1 MSAVTN
7 VIVGTVAVALAGG
20 LTYTGFSVGN
30 IIKENKSLTE
40 QVTEITKKNETLQN
54 ENEQITIR
62 FDSNL
67 AKLQEENEELKT
79 RLENILG
86 KDINNYSLSLSN
98 GLSSIQHE
106 NAEFTFSYSLES
118 LGFDK
123 YVAKECY
130 QFQYDESSGNCS
142 TTIKEYNLGRID
154 FSEFDENST
163 YALIFGLKD
172 NKTMRI
178 NLKKLDGTTN
188 TLGYALSYAITGND
202 LDMMF
207 TDLTIM
213 PNSYISGS
221 SIDNLNNVESTES
234 TLLFRVR
241 DYMVNGVN
249 TTFNDLINN
258 IESISITKVSESED
272 IQDFANLTKTF
283 DNGIYSE
290 IEHSFY
296 ASKYFS
302 ASGVDINQDFP
313 NIFNL
318 RFNTAL
324 TYTFA
329 AKYYEFDLGKVN
341 FENTS
346 TDITYGAKI
355 KFKSNISQDYE
366 LQVVDNF
373 IFGVN
378 KALLEKAGIN
388 RELTTEELFVFSD
401 IIILPNCYIVGYGN
415 IPDYDATYDFL
426 GGESTHSYLAIRD
439 KTFAVGDKTYS
450 TEDIESIT
458 ISELR

>member
-1 MSAVTN
+1 
-7 VIVGTVAVALAGG
+7 
-20 LTYTGFSVGN
+20 
-30 IIKENKSLTE
+30 
-40 QVTEITKKNETLQN
+40 
-54 ENEQITIR
+54 
-62 FDSNL
+62 
-67 AKLQEENEELKT
+67 
-79 RLENILG
+79 
-86 KDINNYSLSLSN
+86 
-98 GLSSIQHE
+98 
-106 NAEFTFSYSLES
+106 
-118 LGFDK
+118 
-123 YVAKECY
+123 
-130 QFQYDESSGNCS
+130 
-142 TTIKEYNLGRID
+142 
-154 FSEFDENST
+154 
-163 YALIFGLKD
+163 
-172 NKTMRI
+172 
-178 NLKKLDGTTN
+178 
-188 TLGYALSYAITGND
+188 
-202 LDMMF
+202 
-207 TDLTIM
+207 
-213 PNSYISGS
+213 
-221 SIDNLNNVESTES
+221 
-234 TLLFRVR
+234 
-241 DYMVNGVN
+241 MVNGVN

-346 TDITYGAKI
+346 ADITYGAKI

-401 IIILPNCYIVGYGN
+401 IIIVPNCYIVGYGN
-415 IPDYDATYDFL
+415 IPDYDATYNFI

-458 ISELR
+458 ITKVS